1 MLDQEIDT
9 FLCLRYE
16 TGMKWNQTVIRQ
28 TADGYQT
35 ASKQSLE
42 VIRRSSYD
50 QQNKTLFSPV
60 STRMYALLN
69 TGIGD
74 EMNNGS
80 FYFFAYRL

>member
-1 MLDQEIDT
+1 M
-9 FLCLRYE
+9 
-16 TGMKWNQTVIRQ
+16 V
-28 TADGYQT
+28 
-35 ASKQSLE
+35 SK
-42 VIRRSSYD
+42 
-50 QQNKTLFSPV
+50 KTLFSPV

>member
-1 MLDQEIDT
+1 M
-9 FLCLRYE
+9 F
-16 TGMKWNQTVIRQ
+16 
-28 TADGYQT
+28 
-35 ASKQSLE
+35 
-42 VIRRSSYD
+42 IRRSSYG

-80 FYFFAYRL
+80 FYFFCISALTSKKRLKPFFKWHSHFPWTLIEENRNV